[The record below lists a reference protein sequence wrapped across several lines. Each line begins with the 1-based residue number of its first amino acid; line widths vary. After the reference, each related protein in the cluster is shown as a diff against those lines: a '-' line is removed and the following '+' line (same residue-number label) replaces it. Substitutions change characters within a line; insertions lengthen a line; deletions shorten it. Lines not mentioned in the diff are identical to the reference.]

1 MPNKKPHKKAHAKLT
16 HKSDTTPVK
25 VEVDDSARLK
35 EIRKLVKENNRS
47 TLDENLVICQIY
59 MESRFEKNAR
69 GQGSSARGL
78 MQMLKAPVREL
89 YRLDNLQKPRH
100 DRLPEIRVFHD
111 ADQFHDS
118 AGFIDESTNIQTG
131 TAYLQHLID
140 KETANAADD
149 PVSEAYKDY
158 RGIRNGMYYKKIKTA
173 ADQLKASPD
182 SMQILRDM
190 VK

>member
-1 MPNKKPHKKAHAKLT
+1 MPNKILHKKAHAKLT

-25 VEVDDSARLK
+25 AEIDDSARLK

-69 GQGSSARGL
+69 GQGSTARGL
-78 MQMLKAPVREL
+78 MQLLKAPVREL
-89 YRLDNLQKPRH
+89 YRQDNLHKPRH
-100 DRLPEIRVFHD
+100 ERLPEARVFHT

-118 AGFIDESTNIQTG
+118 AGFIDEATNIQTG

-140 KETANAADD
+140 KEMANAEND
-149 PVSEAYKDY
+149 PISEAYKDY
-158 RGIRNGMYYKKIKTA
+158 RGIRNGVYYQKIKMA
-173 ADQLKASPD
+173 AEQLKANPD
-182 SMQILRDM
+182 SMQVLRDM